1 MAFKKPIT
9 KSAVPDSPDRL
20 FNDLPRR
27 KHASLFD
34 HQGQTLRSYV
44 DKALNDKDVAIQLP
58 TGSGKTLV
66 GLLLAEWRRRKFNE
80 RVVFLCPTR
89 QLVNQVVE
97 EANSKYGLHV
107 QGFIGSAKFYTPE
120 AKSAYLD
127 GNRVAVTTYNSLFNT
142 RPFFNNADV
151 IIIDDAHAAES
162 YLQSLW
168 TFSVS
173 RIEESDKILYKAI
186 CGVLKSVLPEQN
198 FARLSGAWSG
208 IEDAT
213 WVDKIP
219 TKKLLT
225 IAQDLR
231 ATINAHLSSENDQRY
246 AWSMLQDHL
255 NACQLY
261 VSSNEILIKPLIPP
275 TWVHSPFEK
284 AKQRIYMSAT
294 LGLGGDLERLTG
306 RANIKRLPIP
316 SGWDTQGIG
325 RRFFIFP
332 EKSLDDEQIIHLR
345 RTLMAKAGRSIVL
358 TSNNESAKE
367 ISNDVDVHLGFP
379 VFTANE
385 LEASKSN
392 FLVNDHAVAVIA
404 NRYDGIDFPEDDCR
418 LLFVDGLSQSTNLQE
433 RFFINKM
440 GASLLFNDRIQTRAL
455 QAIGRCTRGL
465 NDYSAVIITGDELSC
480 YLTDSKKR
488 KYFHPELQAE
498 LEFGIFQSTEADVT
512 SLIENFEIFIEHD
525 NDWEEANQ
533 SILESRAE
541 ALQEQFPAMEEL
553 SQAVKYEIK
562 WQKALWNSDSV
573 DAREAARDVLSV
585 LKHPDLKGYRALWH
599 YYAGSAAD
607 QAFME
612 GHAGFDTIAREHYL
626 QAKKSTISIP
636 WLTSLSRDMNIVFEE
651 DKEDQKN
658 LLVMQ
663 QVEQIESNLVNLGLI
678 SNTKFTAN
686 EAKIRAGL
694 NNPETF
700 EMAQVELGK
709 YLGFNSEKVESE
721 ASPDPWWYKGDLVI
735 VFEDHVDAEETS
747 SLSATK
753 ARQVASHPKWL
764 HDHDESYKNCRIL
777 PVILTPVT
785 NARDGAIPHLEGV
798 SYWGATEFMEW
809 SEMVLN
815 VIRELRKTFNGPGNL
830 AWRAT
835 AAEEL
840 SKINADVFGLYEW
853 LSNRPAQKYLI
864 GTPE

>member
-1 MAFKKPIT
+1 MAFKKPILKT
-9 KSAVPDSPDRL
+9 AVPESPDRL
-20 FNDLPRR
+20 FIDLPRR

-34 HQGQTLRSYV
+34 HQGQILRSYV
-44 DKALNDKDVAIQLP
+44 KQALNEKDVAIQLP

-97 EANSKYGLHV
+97 EANNKYGLQV
-107 QGFIGSAKFYTPE
+107 EGFVGSAKYYSPDS
-120 AKSAYLD
+120 KSAYLD

-151 IIIDDAHAAES
+151 IIIDDAHAAEN

-173 RIEESDKILYKAI
+173 RTEESDQILYKAI
-186 CGVLKSVLPEQN
+186 SGVLKSVLPEQN
-198 FARLSGAWSG
+198 FARLSGAWSS

-231 ATINAHLSSENDQRY
+231 ATINAHLTSENDQRF

-255 NACQLY
+255 NACQIY

-275 TWVHSPFEK
+275 TWVHSPFAS

-306 RANIKRLPIP
+306 RPNIKRLPIP
-316 SGWDTQGIG
+316 AGWDTQGIG

-332 EKSLDDEQIIHLR
+332 EKSLDSEQIVQLR
-345 RTLMAKAGRSIVL
+345 RTLMTKAGRSIVL
-358 TSNNESAKE
+358 TSNNEAAKE
-367 ISNDVDVHLGFP
+367 ISNDIDINLGFP

-385 LEASKSN
+385 LENSKSD
-392 FLVNDHAVAVIA
+392 FIEKDQAVAVIA

-418 LLFVDGLSQSTNLQE
+418 LLFVDGLSQSINLQE

-498 LEFGIFQSTEADVT
+498 LEFGIYQSTEADIQD
-512 SLIENFEIFIEHD
+512 LIENFEIFFEHET
-525 NDWEEANQ
+525 DWEDANQ
-533 SILESRAE
+533 SILESRAI
-541 ALQEQFPAMEEL
+541 AVQEQFPAMEEL
-553 SQAVKYEIK
+553 SHAVKYEIK
-562 WQKALWNSDSV
+562 WQKALWSSDSIE
-573 DAREAARDVLSV
+573 AREAAREVLSV
-585 LKHPDLKGYRALWH
+585 LKHPDLKGYRALWQ

-607 QAFME
+607 QAYLE
-612 GHAGFDTIAREHYL
+612 GHTGFDVVAREHYL
-626 QAKKSTISIP
+626 QAKKIAIAIP
-636 WLTSLSRDMNIVFEE
+636 WLTSLSREMKIVSDEE
-651 DKEDQKN
+651 KQDQKN

-663 QVEQIESNLVNLGLI
+663 QIEQIESNLINLGLI
-678 SNTKFTAN
+678 SNTKFVAN
-686 EAKIRAGL
+686 EAKIRQGL
-694 NNPETF
+694 SKPESF

-709 YLGFNSEKVESE
+709 YLGFNANKVESE
-721 ASPDPWWYKGDLVI
+721 ASPDPWWFKGDFVI
-735 VFEDHVDAEETS
+735 VFEDHVDAGNTS

-753 ARQVASHPKWL
+753 ARQAASHPKWL
-764 HDHDESYKNCRIL
+764 IDHDQSYKNCKIL

-785 NARDGAIPHLEGV
+785 RANDGAIPHLEGV
-798 SYWGATEFMEW
+798 SYWGATEFIEW
-809 SEMVLN
+809 SEKVLN
-815 VIRELRKTFNGPGNL
+815 VIRELRKTFDGPGNL

-840 SKINADVFGLYEW
+840 SKINAD
-853 LSNRPAQKYLI
+853 
-864 GTPE
+864 